1 MTSAVHLRL
10 RTPPKHIGRRR
21 RGSCGETTEK
31 GSREKFSVRGTE
43 SKRVTWLKAFLQH
56 TLRLLVVAL
65 AAGAA
70 GCGVQQKPRGVFP
83 TEHLPPPPSERGLK
97 GATSRTEAQ
106 AGAPARK
113 PLSVPR

>member
-1 MTSAVHLRL
+1 MMN
-10 RTPPKHIGRRR
+10 
-21 RGSCGETTEK
+21 E
-31 GSREKFSVRGTE
+31 
-43 SKRVTWLKAFLQH
+43 AFLQH

-70 GCGVQQKPRGVFP
+70 GCVVQQKPRGVFP

-106 AGAPARK
+106 AGAAARK